1 MWWGISCRPMPV
13 SWGRRSRRFRRKSGA
28 RSFSAATGFTGSPTT
43 PWSTEASW
51 IANGSGWENASVP
64 LTSFLRLDA
73 IQHVVERVV
82 VELVAEARLAR
93 RGDVAVLVDA
103 ELVLE
108 VRAVGGAH
116 GLRRFEPDVVGHG
129 QLAMEVDDV
138 VQQVAPIVRQAQ
150 HAETLRHLGD
160 LHAAGDAAQVIDDE
174 PP

>member
-28 RSFSAATGFTGSPTT
+28 RSFSAATRFTGSPTT

-64 LTSFLRLDA
+64 LTPLLRLDA

-103 ELVLE
+103 GLVLE
-108 VRAVGGAH
+108 VAAGGGPKGFVNLKPAV
-116 GLRRFEPDVVGHG
+116 FGHG
-129 QLAMEVDDV
+129 NFEMKWTTWSRRLPQLC
-138 VQQVAPIVRQAQ
+138 
-150 HAETLRHLGD
+150 GW
-160 LHAAGDAAQVIDDE
+160 
-174 PP
+174 